1 MNSLQV
7 LEKCQIADKD
17 FIVYG
22 TADNPLFLAKDVAEW
37 IEHSKASVMLDAV
50 DETEKLRKI
59 IFTSGQRRECWF
71 LTEDGLYEVLM
82 QSRKPIAKQFKKQVK
97 KILKDIRQTGTYTA
111 NPTDLQRQRLAI
123 MDRNS
128 KSREASLWLK
138 IAAGS
143 SVPAYKDVANA
154 YAANIL
160 AGREV
165 LPLPEVSEQTYSA
178 TDIGRM
184 LGVSALKIGQLANKH
199 GLKTAENGKL
209 FYDKSRYSNKQV
221 ETFRYY
227 SCAVDKFRVLLGG
240 VTA

>member
-1 MNSLQV
+1 MNNLV
-7 LEKCQIADKD
+7 EIRDNQI
-17 FIVYG
+17 VVSSRQ
-22 TADNPLFLAKDVAEW
+22 VAEHFGK
-37 IEHSKASVMLDAV
+37 EHKHILENIREIIRAENSALTYFYESTYKAGTGKSYPVYIMNRDGFTLLAMGFTGK
-50 DETEKLRKI
+50 EALQWKLKYI
-59 IFTSGQRRECWF
+59 AAFNEMEQA
-71 LTEDGLYEVLM
+71 LTQPV
-82 QSRKPIAKQFKKQVK
+82 KPVQ
-97 KILKDIRQTGTYTA
+97 
-111 NPTDLQRQRLAI
+111 PTDLQRQRLAI
-123 MDRNS
+123 MERNS

-165 LPLPEVSEQTYSA
+165 LPLPEATEQTYSA

-184 LGVSALKIGQLANKH
+184 LGVSAMKIGQIANKH
-199 GLKTAENGKL
+199 GLKVAEFGKL

-227 SCAVDKFRVLLGG
+227 PCAVDKFRTLLGG
-240 VTA
+240 EA

>member
-1 MNSLQV
+1 MNDLKIFENQEFGAIRTVMHENEIFFVATDVCKALDLS
-7 LEKCQIADKD
+7 
-17 FIVYG
+17 
-22 TADNPLFLAKDVAEW
+22 NPSVAL
-37 IEHSKASVMLDAV
+37 SRLDA
-50 DETEKLRKI
+50 DERSKFNLGRSSNGGGGETNVVNEY
-59 IFTSGQRRECWF
+59 
-71 LTEDGLYEVLM
+71 GLYNLVLA
-82 QSRKPIAKQFKKQVK
+82 SRKPSAKAFRRWITHEV
-97 KILKDIRQTGTYTA
+97 LPAIRQKGTYTV

-123 MDRNS
+123 MERNS

-160 AGREV
+160 AGKEV
-165 LPLPEVSEQTYSA
+165 LPLPEATEQTYSA

-184 LGVSALKIGQLANKH
+184 LGVSAMKIGQLANKH
-199 GLKTAENGKL
+199 GLKVDQYGKL

-227 SCAVDKFRVLLGG
+227 PCAVDRFRTLLGG
-240 VTA
+240 EA

>member
-1 MNSLQV
+1 MNSLQI
-7 LEKCQIADKD
+7 LEKRQIADKS
-17 FIVYG
+17 FIIYG
-22 TADNPLFLAKDVAEW
+22 TADNPLFLAKDIAEW
-37 IEHSKASVMLDAV
+37 IEHSKTSIMLDSV
-50 DETEKLRKI
+50 DESEKLREV

-82 QSRKPIAKQFKKQVK
+82 QSRKPIAKQFKRQVK
-97 KILKDIRQTGTYTA
+97 EILKEIRKTGTYSVQ
-111 NPTDLQRQRLAI
+111 PTDLQRQRLAI
-123 MDRNS
+123 MERNS

-160 AGREV
+160 AGKEV
-165 LPLPEVSEQTYSA
+165 LPLPKATEQTYSA

-184 LGVSALKIGQLANKH
+184 LGVSAMKIGQLANKH
-199 GLKTAENGKL
+199 GLKVDQYGKL

-227 SCAVDKFRVLLGG
+227 PCAVDRFRTLLGG
-240 VTA
+240 EA

>member
-1 MNSLQV
+1 MNMLQSLT
-7 LEKCQIADKD
+7 LESREVANMLGKRHSDLLRDIAVYIDAISTNADLRSLDFFVESQYKD
-17 FIVYG
+17 
-22 TADNPLFLAKDVAEW
+22 AKGEMRPCYSLTRRGCEFVAN
-37 IEHSKASVMLDAV
+37 KM
-50 DETEKLRKI
+50 
-59 IFTSGQRRECWF
+59 
-71 LTEDGLYEVLM
+71 
-82 QSRKPIAKQFKKQVK
+82 
-97 KILKDIRQTGTYTA
+97 TGTKGAVFTA
-111 NPTDLQRQRLAI
+111 TYINRFHEMEQTLTQPVKPVQPTDLQRQRLAI
-123 MDRNS
+123 MERNS

-165 LPLPEVSEQTYSA
+165 LPLPEATEQTYSA

-184 LGVSALKIGQLANKH
+184 LGVSAMKIGQIANKH
-199 GLKTAENGKL
+199 GLKVAEFGKL

-227 SCAVDKFRVLLGG
+227 PCAVDKFRTLLGG
-240 VTA
+240 EA